1 MEIGRIKEI
10 LIKLGMSEWEAGIYA
25 HLVLYGPMTAIELAR
40 LSRVPRS
47 KTYEVATRLR
57 RKGFVMKI
65 PPMPIKGVTQ
75 KFSAINPEKVF
86 PSLISE
92 MQELSTHLGKA
103 YKNPIKPGFPNMN
116 IYTSKEGVKEL
127 FASMCSNSKFIYFY
141 LANTKLK
148 TIVGTTFEQKLT
160 KIKKKNFILQNNAE
174 MKAFAKNL
182 KNVKFLNETGGL
194 NYIITSESVI
204 LDLWETQHMIIELVS
219 KEAVKT
225 FMIMYALLQKQ
236 SLL

>member
-1 MEIGRIKEI
+1 MEIGRIKET
-10 LIKLGMSEWEAGIYA
+10 LIKLGLTEWEAGIYS

-57 RKGFVMKI
+57 RKGYVMKI

-92 MQELSTHLGKA
+92 MQELSAHLGKA

-116 IYTSKEGVKEL
+116 IYTSKEGVKEM
-127 FASMCSNSKFIYFY
+127 FSSICSNSKFIYFY
-141 LANTKLK
+141 MTNARLK
-148 TIVGTTFEQKLT
+148 TILGSTFEQKLA
-160 KIKKKNFILQNNAE
+160 KVKKKNFLLQNNAE
-174 MKAFAKNL
+174 MKAFAKEL
-182 KNVKFLNETGGL
+182 KNVKYLNETGGL

-204 LDLWETQHMIIELVS
+204 LDLWETQHMMIELVS
-219 KEAVKT
+219 KETVKT
-225 FMIMYALLQKQ
+225 FMLMYNCLQK
-236 SLL
+236 